1 MNNLQKETFLS
12 NWEENCVLILGFIFK
27 IIFNSLQKKLFFKN
41 VHIHCKNRQNI

>member
-27 IIFNSLQKKLFFKN
+27 IIFNSLQKKIVLQK
-41 VHIHCKNRQNI
+41 CTYSL